1 MTAQTI
7 MATARHVKQ
16 VAAASRSLA
25 SPSANRSEGCKLF
38 CKNFEIRAISKNAI
52 GVGAASQPLILNG
65 RTIWIADAHRDGK
78 RFIVRADEMLNC
90 VSGIENGDSR
100 VRSRRNVVTDP

>member
-25 SPSANRSEGCKLF
+25 SPSANRSEGCKLSARILRS
-38 CKNFEIRAISKNAI
+38 ER
-52 GVGAASQPLILNG
+52 SQKTRLELGLLATVDSRG
-65 RTIWIADAHRDGK
+65 RTILVADAHRDDGR
-78 RFIVRADEMLNC
+78 RFIVHADEKLSAFVELESAIRGHC
-90 VSGIENGDSR
+90 ELA
-100 VRSRRNVVTDP
+100 